1 MDNNLVTAAITAQEP
16 PLPPVSTLGS
26 IASRWHELHGAR
38 SWHGLLDPI
47 DDDLRAFVIAYGEHA
62 AAAYDGF
69 NAERRSPRVGSCL
82 YSRANLLAACGVSCP
97 GHYTV
102 TKFLYG
108 PTGLWLPESTSASP
122 AIQAA
127 TEPFFVRPLRE
138 EPLWKEANWMG
149 YVAVA
154 TDEGAAALGRRDIV
168 VSWRGT
174 VTKLENL
181 NDGDWLHAP
190 ATKVLS
196 HSMAAAYKDARVH
209 HGFLSVYTSADKEF
223 KHNNTS
229 LQDQVREEVRRLLQ
243 VHKDEEVSIT
253 VTGHSLGASLA
264 TLNAVDMVAHGINV
278 PPAYS
283 KQSACPVTAILFASP
298 RVGNGGFKAAIASF
312 PDLRA
317 LSVRNEFDPVPSLPM
332 IGYEEGTAT
341 EVLCINTTKSQCLR
355 KFSVDLFRFWKDHH
369 NLEVYLHGI
378 AGYQGASKEF
388 CLVVNRDVALLNK
401 WADLLKDEHLAPA
414 NWWVAQNK
422 CMVRGVD
429 GHWKFD
435 DYEDDQLSG

>member
-1 MDNNLVTAAITAQEP
+1 M
-16 PLPPVSTLGS
+16 
-26 IASRWHELHGAR
+26 
-38 SWHGLLDPI
+38 
-47 DDDLRAFVIAYGEHA
+47 
-62 AAAYDGF
+62 
-69 NAERRSPRVGSCL
+69 
-82 YSRANLLAACGVSCP
+82 
-97 GHYTV
+97 
-102 TKFLYG
+102 
-108 PTGLWLPESTSASP
+108 
-122 AIQAA
+122 
-127 TEPFFVRPLRE
+127 
-138 EPLWKEANWMG
+138 
-149 YVAVA
+149 
-154 TDEGAAALGRRDIV
+154 
-168 VSWRGT
+168 
-174 VTKLENL
+174 
-181 NDGDWLHAP
+181 
-190 ATKVLS
+190 
-196 HSMAAAYKDARVH
+196 
-209 HGFLSVYTSADKEF
+209 
-223 KHNNTS
+223 
-229 LQDQVREEVRRLLQ
+229 QVREEVQRLLQ

-264 TLNAVDMVAHGINV
+264 TLNAVDMVADGINV

-283 KQSACPVTAILFASP
+283 KQSSCPVTAILFASP
-298 RVGNGGFKAAIASF
+298 RVGYGGFKAAIASF

-355 KFSVDLFRFWKDHH
+355 KFSIDLFRFWKDHH

-388 CLVVNRDVALLNK
+388 RLVVNRNVALLNK